1 MRDHEFAEPG
11 VVFVHRTD
19 RPFRLRVPA
28 ARLGFDLLTPRARR
42 KQHTRADATEPQEE
56 RRRKLLQFAA
66 SSSGTWSG
74 APPTILRVRGR
85 RLLLGTVL
93 AGTLVVAGCGGTKSY
108 DAEKTRSCLADQPGV
123 KLSNKVDFVASTALG
138 GAFNA
143 KLLGNQVTLVFAE
156 DRTEAERIVRAYQR
170 FRGKNI
176 GLTDVLR
183 PSHNVVA
190 LWEAHP
196 SDVALQ
202 TIEDC
207 LK

>member
-1 MRDHEFAEPG
+1 M
-11 VVFVHRTD
+11 
-19 RPFRLRVPA
+19 
-28 ARLGFDLLTPRARR
+28 
-42 KQHTRADATEPQEE
+42 
-56 RRRKLLQFAA
+56 QFAA
-66 SSSGTWSG
+66 PPSGAWTA

-85 RLLLGTVL
+85 RLLVGAVL

-143 KLLGNQVTLVFAE
+143 KLLGNQVTLAFAQ

-183 PSHNVVA
+183 PSRNVVA

-196 SDVALQ
+196 SDTALQ

>member
-1 MRDHEFAEPG
+1 
-11 VVFVHRTD
+11 
-19 RPFRLRVPA
+19 
-28 ARLGFDLLTPRARR
+28 
-42 KQHTRADATEPQEE
+42 
-56 RRRKLLQFAA
+56 
-66 SSSGTWSG
+66 
-74 APPTILRVRGR
+74 VRGR
-85 RLLLGTVL
+85 RLLFGAVL

-123 KLSNKVDFVASTALG
+123 KLSNKVDSLPRRRSAARSTRSCWARSR
-138 GAFNA
+138 
-143 KLLGNQVTLVFAE
+143 LLAE
-156 DRTEAERIVRAYQR
+156 DRKEAERIVRAYQR

-196 SDVALQ
+196 SETAVQ